1 MPNVRKSPAARSY
14 GLVNLHRL
22 KTLVDAI
29 FAFSLTLLALDL
41 RLPAVEPDALAQGLV
56 SILPRMLIFVFA
68 FLVIAQQWDVHQR
81 TMPHVARADGTFV
94 WLCLLALMFVVLMPA
109 SADVLGRYP
118 LQPLVLVFFG
128 ANTALLCLASWAMW
142 HYAAGRGKLL
152 AEDVEPYVVRLIG
165 RLWLYPSLVI
175 VLTMPLGFFNV
186 YPVYALWLLMPIASY
201 AYSVWA
207 FRRYRTERPDRASG
221 SRPRGGKRT
230 ARD

>member
-14 GLVNLHRL
+14 GLVDLHRL

-118 LQPLVLVFFG
+118 LQPLVLAFFG